1 MSPIKLVNLTAQ
13 LHNSIQYRVAVL
25 PSNDGTQLTLS
36 RAVIKMYEVP
46 PIFLPRF
53 SIPRS
58 PCTITRT
65 QPRAK
70 HTMHFLIP
78 YYSTAIVCV
87 CVRVCAR
94 FAWELP
100 CFITALLS
108 EPEHCLTTH
117 TGQEG
122 SRSHGLNLTL
132 TLTHTHVSIRER
144 EREMSERERGL
155 QKRLYLYWI
164 GLDSDNFGRIH
175 SASRGRTD
183 TSVQ

>member
-78 YYSTAIVCV
+78 YYSTAIVSVCV
-87 CVRVCAR
+87 CV
-94 FAWELP
+94 L
-100 CFITALLS
+100 
-108 EPEHCLTTH
+108 CLGAPLFH
-117 TGQEG
+117 
-122 SRSHGLNLTL
+122 
-132 TLTHTHVSIRER
+132 
-144 EREMSERERGL
+144 
-155 QKRLYLYWI
+155 Y
-164 GLDSDNFGRIH
+164 
-175 SASRGRTD
+175 
-183 TSVQ
+183 SVVI